1 MKVEESKNDVG
12 AFIAVFA
19 ALLLDNVLRLEETV
33 DQVTKLVMGSGR
45 PDRELIVTLQS
56 FDRHKQEF
64 EALGDALTRY
74 AEAANA
80 GSLGSDER
88 AMLEEKVISAITVA
102 DLKDRLLS
110 SSAGRP
116 ARVCRPG
123 DIRTGGGA
131 GRRRRGL
138 LAKSKRCCARRH
150 MEDEVVKVLGG
161 NVAMHGFGYLSH
173 SLRDG
178 LATSP
183 AITPI
188 WSVGQ

>member
-1 MKVEESKNDVG
+1 VKGEESKNDVG

-80 GSLGSDER
+80 GSLGGDER
-88 AMLEEKVISAITVA
+88 ALLEEKVISAITVA
-102 DLKDRLLS
+102 DLKDRLLT
-110 SSAGRP
+110 RLQ
-116 ARVCRPG
+116 G
-123 DIRTGGGA
+123 DPPEFAAPEISEQEA
-131 GRRRRGL
+131 
-138 LAKSKRCCARRH
+138 AQV
-150 MEDEVVKVLGG
+150 DVDVI
-161 NVAMHGFGYLSH
+161 Y
-173 SLRDG
+173 
-178 LATSP
+178 
-183 AITPI
+183 
-188 WSVGQ
+188 